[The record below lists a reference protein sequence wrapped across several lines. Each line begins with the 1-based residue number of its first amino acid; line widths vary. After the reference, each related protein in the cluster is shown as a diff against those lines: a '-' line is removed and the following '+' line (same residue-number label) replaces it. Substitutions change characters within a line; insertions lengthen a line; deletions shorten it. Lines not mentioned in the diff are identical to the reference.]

1 MTLIYTLLAF
11 GIMIFIHELGH
22 FLVARA
28 FGVGIEKF
36 SIGFGKPIKEWKR
49 KGVVWRLGWIP
60 LGGYVKMKGENPDEA
75 GEGGDGAFQKKP
87 WWQKVL
93 IGLSGPFANLLLGL
107 LLFIVSF
114 MLPIQM
120 EDQRPVIQRAE
131 GKWADVFSPG
141 DSLVSMNGKPI
152 KGYGDFLENLLIDGG
167 GTAVLQR
174 DSVTVS
180 IPVSGAEAESLAMSV
195 YPVAEARIGEVVPKT
210 PAYLADLKPG
220 DLITKVDSVE
230 VGDWYA
236 MREKVINSPDD
247 SVLLTIERDSEEFT
261 RSVKL
266 ESSLATGAE
275 RAIGII
281 QAQPVRYTQR
291 FDPLEALELG
301 THNTASF
308 ITTNYRML
316 FELVKRPSELG
327 RSVGGPVM
335 IVTLGQQIARKGFG
349 RLLLFFGSISLI
361 LMIMNLLPIPILD
374 GGLILFAIIEGV
386 IRRPIP
392 ANIQSIL
399 QSIGFFILLTIM
411 FFAFYGDI
419 SSLVLRSIVR

>member
-1 MTLIYTLLAF
+1 MTLIYTIIAF

-22 FLVARA
+22 FLVARW

-49 KGVVWRLGWIP
+49 KGVVWRVGWIP
-60 LGGYVKMKGENPDEA
+60 LGGYVKMQGENPDEA

-131 GKWADVFSPG
+131 GKWADVFSAG
-141 DSLVSMNGKPI
+141 DSLVSVNGKPV
-152 KGYGDFLENLLIDGG
+152 KGYGEFLENLLVDGG
-167 GTAVLQR
+167 GTAVLKR
-174 DSVTVS
+174 DAET
-180 IPVSGAEAESLAMSV
+180 IDIQIQEAEAESLAMSV

-220 DLITKVDSVE
+220 DLITKVDSVA

-236 MREKVINSPDD
+236 MREKVINAPDD
-247 SVLLTIERDSEEFT
+247 SVLLTIERGGEEIT
-261 RSVKL
+261 KRVKL

-301 THNTASF
+301 TYNTANF
-308 ITTNYRML
+308 IMINYRML
-316 FELVKRPSELG
+316 FQLVKKPSELG

-335 IVTLGQQIARKGFG
+335 IVTLSQQIAQKGFG

-374 GGLILFAIIEGV
+374 GGLILFAIIEGI

-419 SSLVLRSIVR
+419 SSLIFRYVAR